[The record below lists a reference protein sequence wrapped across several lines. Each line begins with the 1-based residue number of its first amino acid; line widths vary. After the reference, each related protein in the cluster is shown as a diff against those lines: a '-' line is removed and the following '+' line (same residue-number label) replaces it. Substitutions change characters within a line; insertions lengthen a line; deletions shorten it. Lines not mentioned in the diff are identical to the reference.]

1 MGGGAHHEVAALLLE
16 GELARESLR
25 LHRRAVLAADDH
37 LGAWVLGNV
46 QEKSGKSPRHVQQI
60 SGKCPRHVQE
70 MSRCFPGN
78 FRECPGKFR

>member
-46 QEKSGKSPRHVQQI
+46 QEKSALLCRTEVRPQKARRLHALPESSKAVGPR
-60 SGKCPRHVQE
+60 
-70 MSRCFPGN
+70 
-78 FRECPGKFR
+78 